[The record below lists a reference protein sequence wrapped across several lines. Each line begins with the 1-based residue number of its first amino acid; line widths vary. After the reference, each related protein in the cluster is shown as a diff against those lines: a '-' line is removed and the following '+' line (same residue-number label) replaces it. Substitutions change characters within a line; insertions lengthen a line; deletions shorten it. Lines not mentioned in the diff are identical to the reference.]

1 MSHLSPRPEQST
13 TAETDLLTAL
23 NNLTPSSTEAIVKNP
38 DGTFS
43 TIPVTASGLNIETP
57 SGVLDG
63 NNVTFVA
70 THTPKFIVTSNG
82 VYFEGVGYTL
92 AGLTITLSLPPSA
105 VADGG
110 FIRSFY

>member
-1 MSHLSPRPEQST
+1 MSHLSPKPDRLT
-13 TAETDLLTAL
+13 VAEESLLTAL
-23 NNLTPSSTEAIVKNP
+23 NNLTPNSSEAIVKNP

-43 TIPVTASGLNIETP
+43 TIPTSSLNIETP
-57 SGVLDG
+57 SGALDG

-70 THTPKFIVTSNG
+70 AHTPKFIVSNTG
-82 VYFEGVGYTL
+82 VYFEGFGYTL
-92 AGLTITLSLPPSA
+92 ATLTLTLSLPPSA